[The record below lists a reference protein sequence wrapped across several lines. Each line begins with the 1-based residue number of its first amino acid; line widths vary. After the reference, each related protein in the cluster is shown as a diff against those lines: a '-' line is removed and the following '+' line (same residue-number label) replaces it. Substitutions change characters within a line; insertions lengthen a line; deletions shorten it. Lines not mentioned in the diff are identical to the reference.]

1 MALHLTRFP
10 GESSAY
16 RESRDKLLQA
26 EVELRKQIEQ
36 VAALRRELPPGG
48 EIPEDYVFEE
58 GAVDLN
64 DRQTQKQ
71 THLSGLFQPGKD
83 TLMVYSYMY
92 SPKMASPCT
101 SCTSIIDSLNGASP
115 HVNQRVNLV
124 IEAKSPLERIREV
137 ARGRNWRNLR
147 ILSSANNNYNRD
159 YHAETAEGNQLP
171 VLNVFTRRDGKILHF
186 FATEL
191 LFLPPEP
198 GQDRRHVDLIWP
210 LWNLFDFTPDGRGT
224 NWYPK
229 LNYT

>member
-1 MALHLTRFP
+1 MALHWTRFP

-16 RESRDKLLQA
+16 RESRDKLLQT
-26 EVELRKQIEQ
+26 EMELRKNIEQ
-36 VAALRRELPPGG
+36 VAALRRHLPPGG
-48 EIPEDYVFEE
+48 ELPEDYLFEE
-58 GAVDLN
+58 GAADLN
-64 DRQTQKQ
+64 DSQTVRQTRF
-71 THLSGLFQPGKD
+71 SELFQTGKD
-83 TLMVYSYMY
+83 ALIVYSYMY
-92 SPKMASPCT
+92 SLKMQSPCT

-124 IEAKSPLERIREV
+124 VIAKSPIARIRDV
-137 ARGRNWRNLR
+137 ARSRNWRNLR
-147 ILSSANNNYNRD
+147 LLSSANNSYNRD
-159 YHAETAEGNQLP
+159 YHAEDADGSQLP
-171 VLNVFTRRDGKILHF
+171 VLNVFTRRNGKIQHF

-191 LFLPPEP
+191 LFLPPEA